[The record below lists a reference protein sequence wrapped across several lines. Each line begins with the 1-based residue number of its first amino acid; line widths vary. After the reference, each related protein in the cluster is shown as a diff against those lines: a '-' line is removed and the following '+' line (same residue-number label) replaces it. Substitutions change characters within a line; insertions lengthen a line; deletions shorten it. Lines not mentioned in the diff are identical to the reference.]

1 MIHDNHNRSLLL
13 FVPFSFLVVASM
25 KEVSL
30 IINARWVV
38 PVIPENTVYE
48 YYSVV
53 IDGSTIVDCLP
64 TAVHLV
70 FCVDFR
76 RLLQS
81 TQRSKLWTS
90 WTMWS
95 CPV

>member
-1 MIHDNHNRSLLL
+1 MIYDYYDVSLLL
-13 FVPFSFLVVASM
+13 FVSFSFLVVASM

-64 TAVHLV
+64 TAVYLV
-70 FCVDFR
+70 CWIDCR

-81 TQRSKLWTS
+81 TQPSKLWTN
-90 WTMWS
+90 WTM
-95 CPV
+95 